1 MVMNH
6 GFEEVLMIQSGRSSG
21 FRKSTK
27 RHFESEND
35 LLYYDDYTDDTV
47 PRVRGD
53 QYNPMIV
60 GEREALYR
68 TIMRSIDKKQ
78 SSPKYHDD
86 MLFIEGKYVYVE
98 GGVEYDYSTHDFTS
112 VKLVCVLNDG
122 ETDDT
127 IETFYKDLI
136 IDYYDFM
143 DSYGIESDIEDY
155 IMEELHSY
163 MEDILRENDNR
174 YRKHREE
181 FKEESLRKMT
191 QSGSGRNRKS
201 RRNPL

>member
-1 MVMNH
+1 
-6 GFEEVLMIQSGRSSG
+6 MIQPRRSYG
-21 FRKSTK
+21 FRKIHK
-27 RHFESEND
+27 RRFESQND
-35 LLYYDDYTDDTV
+35 LLYYDGYTDDTV
-47 PRVRGD
+47 PLVRGD

-60 GEREALYR
+60 GERESLYR
-68 TIMRSIDKKQ
+68 NIMRSIDKKQ

-86 MLFIEGKYVYVE
+86 VCVIEGKYVYVE

-112 VKLVCVLNDG
+112 VKLVCVVNDG
-122 ETDDT
+122 ETDAYDNT
-127 IETFYKDLI
+127 IETFSKDLV

-163 MEDILRENDNR
+163 MEYILSKNDNI

-181 FKEESLRKMT
+181 VKEEFLRKMT
-191 QSGSGRNRKS
+191 RSRYGRNRKS
-201 RRNPL
+201 RLNHQ